1 MTRLITEGN
10 QVKIVQDESGE
21 GPYRTPF
28 QEWLVL
34 PLAEV
39 QQMFPAAEPLH
50 SPGPCPE
57 ELRAAMIPT
66 ETPALTQEG
75 SV

>member
-1 MTRLITEGN
+1 MIRLITEGN
-10 QVKIVQDESGE
+10 QVRIIQDESGE
-21 GPYRTPF
+21 GPYRVAA

-34 PLAEV
+34 PVEELRER
-39 QQMFPAAEPLH
+39 FPAAEPLH
-50 SPGPCPE
+50 SPVPPRE
-57 ELRAAMIPT
+57 ESCAAMIPT